1 MKKTKIEWCD
11 STWNPVSGCYH
22 GCPYCY
28 AKRIAER
35 FGGADRTDEWE
46 EEARGLVHV
55 LDDPLFNTM
64 KSDDPLSG
72 GRKIASYPFYF
83 EPTFHRYKLDGL
95 ACTSYKNIFVGSM
108 CDLFGEWVPKS
119 WITEIFDACLKEP
132 SNRYLF
138 LTKNPKRYLYLAKD
152 YQLPEDDN
160 FWYGTTTEKTTDLAF
175 WSKNHHTFVS
185 VEPIL
190 EPFDTDCGLTSTV
203 DTADWFIFG
212 AETGNRKEK
221 VVPERWWIYDAVQLI
236 RSKNKPVFMK
246 DSLKE
251 VWGEPLITEFPW

>member
-11 STWNPVSGCYH
+11 STWNPISGCYR

-28 AKRIAER
+28 AKGIANR
-35 FGGADRTDEWE
+35 FGGADVSGRWE
-46 EEARGLVHV
+46 IEAENLIHV
-55 LDDPLFNTM
+55 LNEPFFKTDNNGIIKEAP
-64 KSDDPLSG
+64 
-72 GRKIASYPFYF
+72 YPFYF
-83 EPTFHRYKLDGL
+83 EPTFHRYKLYQL
-95 ACTSYKNIFVGSM
+95 THMSQKNIFVGSM

-119 WITEIFDACLKEP
+119 WITEVFNACLKGP

-138 LTKNPKRYLYLAKD
+138 LTKNPRQYLYLAED
-152 YQLPEDDN
+152 CLLPEDDN

-175 WSKNHHTFVS
+175 WSKHHHTFVS

-190 EPFDTDCGLTSTV
+190 EPFATDCGLTSTV

-212 AETGNRKEK
+212 AETGHRKEK
-221 VVPERWWIYDAVQLI
+221 VVPERWWIHDAVQQI

-251 VWGEPLITEFPW
+251 IWGEPLITEFPW